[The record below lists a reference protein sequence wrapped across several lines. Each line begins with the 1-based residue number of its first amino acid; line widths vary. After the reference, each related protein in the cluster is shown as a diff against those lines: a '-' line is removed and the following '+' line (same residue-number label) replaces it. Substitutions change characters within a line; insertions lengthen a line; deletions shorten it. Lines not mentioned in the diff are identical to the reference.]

1 MTNSQYIDAY
11 KKTQQSS
18 NSVTSSHEI
27 VRTLMKELVNSMQK
41 IVLDIQD
48 ERKRKQD
55 EFSVDKD
62 FEEKYARQKSKNLSK
77 SLSIIYGLQT
87 SLDFDKALEIANN
100 LFQLYEYCRH
110 EIIKG
115 FSQKI
120 EDGYYQS
127 YWYYKTNYGRMGR
140 NTIFREIKMDNFN
153 SDLDLLEN
161 LSKKISDLIYNN
173 EFSQISFIDAQ
184 RRALIKKIIESEGKK
199 NAIKKRIGKLLENN
213 FENIKATEN
222 KLQNL
227 SKNHNK
233 FSKRLKAYSSIKY

>member
-1 MTNSQYIDAY
+1 MINSQYIDAY

-27 VRTLMKELVNSMQK
+27 VRILMKELINSMQK

-48 ERKRKQD
+48 ERKIKQD
-55 EFSVDKD
+55 HFSVDKD
-62 FEEKYARQKSKNLSK
+62 NTEKNVHLKSKNLTK

-120 EDGYYQS
+120 EDG
-127 YWYYKTNYGRMGR
+127 
-140 NTIFREIKMDNFN
+140 I
-153 SDLDLLEN
+153 
-161 LSKKISDLIYNN
+161 
-173 EFSQISFIDAQ
+173 
-184 RRALIKKIIESEGKK
+184 
-199 NAIKKRIGKLLENN
+199 
-213 FENIKATEN
+213 IKAIDV
-222 KLQNL
+222 
-227 SKNHNK
+227 
-233 FSKRLKAYSSIKY
+233 IKQIMEGWEEIPSLEK

>member
-18 NSVTSSHEI
+18 NSVTSSHKI

-48 ERKRKQD
+48 ERKRKQ
-55 EFSVDKD
+55 EQYSVDKD
-62 FEEKYARQKSKNLSK
+62 FGARYARQKAKNLSK

-115 FSQKI
+115 FSGKI
-120 EDGYYQS
+120 EDG
-127 YWYYKTNYGRMGR
+127 
-140 NTIFREIKMDNFN
+140 IIKSIDVINQIM
-153 SDLDLLEN
+153 EGWE
-161 LSKKISDLIYNN
+161 KIPS
-173 EFSQISFIDAQ
+173 
-184 RRALIKKIIESEGKK
+184 IE
-199 NAIKKRIGKLLENN
+199 R
-213 FENIKATEN
+213 
-222 KLQNL
+222 
-227 SKNHNK
+227 
-233 FSKRLKAYSSIKY
+233 

>member
-1 MTNSQYIDAY
+1 MTNSQYLNAY

-62 FEEKYARQKSKNLSK
+62 FEEKHARQKSKNLSK

-115 FSQKI
+115 FSGKI
-120 EDGYYQS
+120 EDG
-127 YWYYKTNYGRMGR
+127 
-140 NTIFREIKMDNFN
+140 I
-153 SDLDLLEN
+153 
-161 LSKKISDLIYNN
+161 
-173 EFSQISFIDAQ
+173 
-184 RRALIKKIIESEGKK
+184 
-199 NAIKKRIGKLLENN
+199 
-213 FENIKATEN
+213 IKAIDI
-222 KLQNL
+222 
-227 SKNHNK
+227 
-233 FSKRLKAYSSIKY
+233 IKQIMEGWEEIPSLEK